1 MSSLPVCKN
10 QFACSLTCHV
20 RRFGVLLVCVVL
32 QANTAG
38 FTAAGTKESLPAEAL
53 QRPGYGICQLAL
65 TVAIVPITLYVLYT
79 NALEIREHTRE
90 QLAILESQQE
100 SENTASDAELAST
113 DQEKPASVDEETANP
128 IVENGTRWCVH
139 CIR

>member
-1 MSSLPVCKN
+1 LLVHFK
-10 QFACSLTCHV
+10 TCHV

-32 QANTAG
+32 QTERSNQLAG
-38 FTAAGTKESLPAEAL
+38 EAL

-90 QLAILESQQE
+90 QLAILESEQE
-100 SENTASDAELAST
+100 SENTTSDAGLAST
-113 DQEKPASVDEETANP
+113 DQEKPASFEEETANP
-128 IVENGTRWCVH
+128 MVEKGTRWCVH
-139 CIR
+139 CVR